1 MVLFIPYMEDTSKSP
16 VLTACRL
23 ALRPLVRLLLKSGV
37 TWREFEE
44 VAKTAY
50 VEVATVDFGV
60 RGRPTNIS
68 RVAILTGI
76 NRRDVRKHRALAE
89 SAAPPAPQAM
99 NAAQRVLSG
108 WYQDAEFLDA
118 DGAPR
123 DIPVEGEGISFVELW
138 RRYGGDIPMRALL
151 KELHAVESIQEADAG
166 QIKVLTRTYIPRQ
179 ADPAKTLRAGSV
191 MEDLGRT
198 VVHDL
203 LAPPGVPLRFERRA
217 ENDAVD
223 PRHLNEFR
231 KYLDEQGM
239 KLLENVDAW
248 LTEHQANPDKESSRA
263 PIRLGVGVYHIQ
275 DDKERGNGP

>member
-1 MVLFIPYMEDTSKSP
+1 MDSATKSP

-50 VEVATVDFGV
+50 VEVATDDFGV

-89 SAAPPAPQAM
+89 SDTPPAPQAM

-108 WYQDAEFLDA
+108 WFQDAEFMAANGTPLDIA
-118 DGAPR
+118 
-123 DIPVEGEGISFVELW
+123 VEGPGASFVELW

-151 KELHAVESIQEADAG
+151 KELHAAESVQDAG
-166 QIKVLTRTYIPRQ
+166 DGKLKVLTRTYIPRQ
-179 ADPAKTLRAGSV
+179 ADPQKTLRAGSV

-203 LAPPGVPLRFERRA
+203 LATPGTPLRFERRA

-223 PRHLNEFR
+223 PRYLTEFR

-248 LTEHQANPDKESSRA
+248 LTEHQVDPDKESSRT

>member
-1 MVLFIPYMEDTSKSP
+1 MDPTSKSP

-50 VEVATVDFGV
+50 VEVATDEFGV

-89 SAAPPAPQAM
+89 SDTPPAPQAM

-108 WYQDAEFLDA
+108 WYQDAEFVNA
-118 DGAPR
+118 DGTPR
-123 DIPVEGEGISFVELW
+123 DIAVEGPGASFVELW

-151 KELHAVESIQEADAG
+151 KELHAAESVKETAG
-166 QIKVLTRTYIPRQ
+166 GTLKVLARTYIPRQ
-179 ADPAKTLRAGSV
+179 ADPEKTLRAGSV
-191 MEDLGRT
+191 MEDLGGT

-203 LAPPGVPLRFERRA
+203 LAAPGTPLRFERRA

-223 PRHLNEFR
+223 PRYLNEFR

-248 LTEHQANPDKESSRA
+248 LTEHQVNPDKESPRT

-275 DDKERGNGP
+275 DDKERGNGA

>member
-1 MVLFIPYMEDTSKSP
+1 MESSAKSP

-50 VEVATVDFGV
+50 VEVATDEFGV

-89 SAAPPAPQAM
+89 TDVPPAPQAM

-108 WYQDAEFLDA
+108 WYQDAEFLEA
-118 DGAPR
+118 GGSPLE
-123 DIPVEGEGISFVELW
+123 IPVEGPGASFLELW

-151 KELHAVESIQEADAG
+151 KELLAAESVKETSDG
-166 QIKVLTRTYIPRQ
+166 RMKVLSRTYIPPQ

-203 LAPPGVPLRFERRA
+203 LAPPGAPLRFERRA

-248 LTEHQANPDKESSRA
+248 LTEHQVNPDKDSSRA

-275 DDKERGNGP
+275 DDKDRGKGS

>member
-1 MVLFIPYMEDTSKSP
+1 MDSKKKFP

-23 ALRPLVRLLLKSGV
+23 ALRPLVRLLLRSGV

-50 VEVATVDFGV
+50 VEVATDEFGV

-89 SAAPPAPQAM
+89 SDTPPAPRAM

-108 WYQDAEFLDA
+108 WFQDAEFVGP
-118 DGAPR
+118 DGSPR
-123 DIPVEGEGISFVELW
+123 DIPVEGAGASFVELW

-151 KELHAVESIQEADAG
+151 KELHAAESVSEGSDG
-166 QIKVLTRTYIPRQ
+166 TLKVLSCTYIPPQ

-198 VVHDL
+198 VVYDL
-203 LAPPGVPLRFERRA
+203 LAPPGSPLRFERRA

-239 KLLENVDAW
+239 KLLENIDAW
-248 LTEHQANPDKESSRA
+248 LTEHQVDPGKESPRA

>member
-1 MVLFIPYMEDTSKSP
+1 MDASSKSP

-44 VAKTAY
+44 VAKTTY
-50 VEVATVDFGV
+50 VEVATDEFGV

-89 SAAPPAPQAM
+89 SDAPPVPQAM

-108 WYQDAEFLDA
+108 WYQDADFLNA
-118 DGAPR
+118 DGSPR
-123 DIPVEGEGISFVELW
+123 DIPVEGAGISFVELW

-151 KELHAVESIQEADAG
+151 KELHAAESVQDAG
-166 QIKVLTRTYIPRQ
+166 EKLKVLTRTYIPRQ

-203 LAPPGVPLRFERRA
+203 LAPTGTPLRFERRA
-217 ENDAVD
+217 ENDSVD
-223 PRHLNEFR
+223 SRYLADFR

-248 LTEHQANPDKESSRA
+248 LTEHQVNPDLKTPRK

-275 DDKERGNGP
+275 DEE

>member
-1 MVLFIPYMEDTSKSP
+1 MDSATKSP

-50 VEVATVDFGV
+50 VEVATDDFGV

-89 SAAPPAPQAM
+89 SDTPPAPQAM

-108 WYQDAEFLDA
+108 WFQDPEFMA
-118 DGAPR
+118 SDGTPLEIA
-123 DIPVEGEGISFVELW
+123 VEGPGASFVELW

-151 KELHAVESIQEADAG
+151 KELHAAESVQDAG
-166 QIKVLTRTYIPRQ
+166 DGKLKVLTRTYIPRQ
-179 ADPAKTLRAGSV
+179 ADPQKTLRAGSV
-191 MEDLGRT
+191 MEDVGRT

-203 LAPPGVPLRFERRA
+203 LATPGTPLRFERRA

-223 PRHLNEFR
+223 PRYLNEFR

-248 LTEHQANPDKESSRA
+248 LTEHQVDPNKESSRT

>member
-1 MVLFIPYMEDTSKSP
+1 MDSESKYP

-50 VEVATVDFGV
+50 VEVATEDFGV

-89 SAAPPAPQAM
+89 SDTPPAPLAM

-108 WYQDAEFLDA
+108 WYQDAEFLAA

-123 DIPVEGEGISFVELW
+123 NIPEEGPGASFIELW

-151 KELHAVESIQEADAG
+151 KELHAAESVAETGDG
-166 QIKVLTRTYIPRQ
+166 HLKVLTRTYIPRQ
-179 ADPAKTLRAGSV
+179 ADPEKTLRAGSV

-203 LAPPGVPLRFERRA
+203 LAAPGTALRFERRA

-231 KYLDEQGM
+231 KYLDVQGM
-239 KLLENVDAW
+239 QLLENVDDW
-248 LTEHQANPDKESSRA
+248 LTEHQVNPDKESTRT

-275 DDKERGNGP
+275 DDKE